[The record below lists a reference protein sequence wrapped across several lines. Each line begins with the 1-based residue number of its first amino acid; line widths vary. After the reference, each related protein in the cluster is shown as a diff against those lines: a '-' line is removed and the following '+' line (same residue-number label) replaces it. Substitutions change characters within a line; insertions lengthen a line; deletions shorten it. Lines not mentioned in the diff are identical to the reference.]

1 MRTNNSSIIVL
12 FYDSL
17 ARQSSSDFIFF
28 SSSSLLGGGVGGC
41 GGAAAEPRSW
51 GQDKTECFLKK
62 NLFVM
67 KDLVVFGITQNY
79 ILCADNKL
87 F

>member
-28 SSSSLLGGGVGGC
+28 RHLLFVG
-41 GGAAAEPRSW
+41 GGAAAAEPLSW

-67 KDLVVFGITQNY
+67 KDLVVFGITQKY